1 MHSNTV
7 SHGHADSMYIKAHFC
22 VVKLNMFLSL
32 ESLVVMALTMLHL
45 KTLQIWA
52 FDSIKM

>member
-22 VVKLNMFLSL
+22 VVKLNMFSSL
-32 ESLVVMALTMLHL
+32 ESLVVMALTISHL